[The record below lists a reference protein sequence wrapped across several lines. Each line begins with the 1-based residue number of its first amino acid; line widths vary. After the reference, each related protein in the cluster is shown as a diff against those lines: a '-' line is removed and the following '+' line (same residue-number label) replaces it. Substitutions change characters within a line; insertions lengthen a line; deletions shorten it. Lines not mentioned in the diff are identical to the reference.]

1 MQGRKS
7 FILHCTQNI
16 TLKSSPKIFY
26 HTSHRYPKL
35 SIAGVG
41 RFLQV
46 PASAALLLQIMGIW
60 KYGVGMFS
68 SDITS

>member
-46 PASAALLLQIMGIW
+46 PRVCRSIITD
-60 KYGVGMFS
+60 YGDLEVWRR
-68 SDITS
+68 DVLE